1 MSTSPGMPA
10 QRACLWRPQSG
21 RAAAHSGHR
30 PAAPRRRRPPPRR
43 RCPRPD
49 DRGRR
54 PGGRRVHPDLRAAEA
69 CQPHPVE
76 HALLEVAMESLSSCR
91 SAPMVT
97 TRIPGVLPSSGFRR
111 ARRARRARKQC
122 CRHPHSLNALA
133 AGAPLRSTSVHFGPL
148 PVHFRST
155 SSGLAP
161 HGEVDWTGSGPEVG
175 PAGTSAIQC
184 WARGSSIHL
193 QSTYFGPLRP

>member
-1 MSTSPGMPA
+1 MLTLTFEMSTSPGMPA

-30 PAAPRRRRPPPRR
+30 PAASRRRRPPPPC
-43 RCPRPD
+43 RCLRPD

-54 PGGRRVHPDLRAAEA
+54 PSGRRVHPDLRAAEA

-76 HALLEVAMESLSSCR
+76 HALREVAMESLSSCR

-111 ARRARRARKQC
+111 ARRARRACKQC
-122 CRHPHSLNALA
+122 FMHPHSLNALA
-133 AGAPLRSTSVHFGPL
+133 AGAGGDYFIWSSCEGEDGRIGWWYGAGGASAGSPEHLGP
-148 PVHFRST
+148 
-155 SSGLAP
+155 
-161 HGEVDWTGSGPEVG
+161 
-175 PAGTSAIQC
+175 
-184 WARGSSIHL
+184 RGSECEAGRR
-193 QSTYFGPLRP
+193 TV